1 MAGKRAHPGP
11 QHYLLEDDHAALYS
25 QRPDPLAT
33 GFPVNANQAALSSRA
48 GCPCGGLAAAA
59 APRPQNCTGA
69 SVGGN
74 RKCTRRGTHPGPRGL
89 ECPGHTPQ
97 PSGRS
102 TAPTRP
108 PRTDTNNGPH
118 SQGSDKLPA
127 TSETSGG
134 SGARQGALGGQP
146 PPTAG
151 PLRSAPERTPAHRQ
165 GQSPPGLQLGRA
177 GRLTRKRQDP
187 TNTAHTRMAR
197 D

>member
-97 PSGRS
+97 PSV
-102 TAPTRP
+102 APRP
-108 PRTDTNNGPH
+108 PQDPLGQTRTTALTPRALT
-118 SQGSDKLPA
+118 SCPRP
-127 TSETSGG
+127 SETSGG